1 MKMEFLI
8 DEYIKKMNIQDIIN
22 YANKKGINI
31 PYSDA
36 MIIYSYKDY
45 YQEFIKGNT
54 EKIIKELKEKLSPNT
69 FKEAYKLYFQ
79 VNDKNLLIL

>member
-1 MKMEFLI
+1 MEFLI

-45 YQEFIKGNT
+45 YQEFIKGNPK
-54 EKIIKELKEKLSPNT
+54 EIIKELKEKLSPNT
-69 FKEAYKLYFQ
+69 FKEAYKLYLEA
-79 VNDKNLLIL
+79 KIKYLK